1 MKPDNGETN
10 AINAPLS
17 APKRRVWV
25 GTIGAI
31 LLLALSLIFITGGLK
46 LGLGIPT
53 RLGTGAFPVLTGVIV
68 LALAFFIF
76 LDELRGDGIKETP
89 DWIGF
94 LAISAAI
101 ATFALLVD
109 RLGLVPAAFVSVI
122 VASAPDKTL
131 AFPYKVLLAALIALG
146 CWALFIKAIN
156 LPFKV
161 FVGI

>member
-1 MKPDNGETN
+1 MKPDSGEAN
-10 AINAPLS
+10 AIDDTLS
-17 APKRRVWV
+17 SPKRRVWL

-31 LLLALSLIFITGGLK
+31 LLLALSFIFITGGLG

-68 LALAFFIF
+68 LALAVFIF
-76 LDELRGDGIKETP
+76 LDELSGSGIKEAP

-131 AFPYKVLLAALIALG
+131 AFPNKILLAALVAIG

-156 LPFKV
+156 LPFKA

>member
-1 MKPDNGETN
+1 MKPDSGEANSLDDT
-10 AINAPLS
+10 LS
-17 APKRRVWV
+17 APKQRTWV

-31 LLLALSLIFITGGLK
+31 LLLVLSLIFIAGGLE

-53 RLGTGAFPVLTGVIV
+53 RLGTGAFPVLTGLIVLV
-68 LALAFFIF
+68 LALFIF
-76 LDELRGDGIKETP
+76 LDEFRGDGIKEAP

-109 RLGLVPAAFVSVI
+109 RLGLVPAAFLSVV
-122 VASAPDKTL
+122 VASMPDKSIG
-131 AFPYKVLLAALIALG
+131 FPYKIVLGAFVALG

-156 LPFKV
+156 LPFKA

>member
-1 MKPDNGETN
+1 MKPDSREAN
-10 AINAPLS
+10 AIHDTFS

-31 LLLALSLIFITGGLK
+31 LLLALSLIFIAGGLE

-53 RLGTGAFPVLTGVIV
+53 RLGTGAFPVLTGFIV
-68 LALAFFIF
+68 LTLAFFIF
-76 LDELRGDGIKETP
+76 LNELRGEGIKEAP

-109 RLGLVPAAFVSVI
+109 RLGLIPAAFVSVI

-131 AFPYKVLLAALIALG
+131 AFPYKVLLASIVSFG

-156 LPFKV
+156 LPFKA